1 MVLPLLVALLLC
13 ALAIWVI
20 AKAALNLTARLGV
33 DPMSLLLWLGLADRP
48 SDDPAVLRRRL
59 GDLA

>member
-33 DPMSLLLWLGLADRP
+33 DPMALLLWLGLAERP
-48 SDDPAVLRRRL
+48 SDDPAVLRARL
-59 GDLA
+59 GDLG